1 MVYKKINDYIETIF
15 HIFNSINMK
24 ADLNKDK
31 RLKCITFL
39 ILGYVTN
46 LAKEHDVN
54 LLEIQKTDEINMQ
67 TFFDYVSFNE
77 IELIEFEKIKV
88 DDIDTTNK
96 EDVERF
102 ILSHIYYLTQ
112 N

>member
-1 MVYKKINDYIETIF
+1 MVYDKMNDYITTIF
-15 HIFNSINMK
+15 HVFNSINGK
-24 ADLNKDK
+24 ADLNRDK

-46 LAKEHDVN
+46 LAKEYKVDLLQIQETESINMIPFFEYITANEIN
-54 LLEIQKTDEINMQ
+54 LLE
-67 TFFDYVSFNE
+67 FD
-77 IELIEFEKIKV
+77 KIKV
-88 DDIDTTNK
+88 EDIDTSKK

-112 N
+112 H